1 MVAIGGCQSAWLW
14 WRGRVTPPT
23 SVGTEDPVAHEA
35 KRHVMTA
42 EELDA
47 MTPAERRRHFEDSV
61 VDPATL
67 TEAQRAAILARADS
81 ALVEHENRK
90 QPRAS

>member
-1 MVAIGGCQSAWLW
+1 LE
-14 WRGRVTPPT
+14 RL
-23 SVGTEDPVAHEA
+23 TEDAVAHEA
-35 KRHVMTA
+35 KRHVTTV

-47 MTPAERRRHFEDSV
+47 MTPAERRRHFEESI

-67 TEAQRAAILARADS
+67 TEAQRAAIRARADS
-81 ALVEHENRK
+81 ALTDQENKK

>member
-1 MVAIGGCQSAWLW
+1 
-14 WRGRVTPPT
+14 
-23 SVGTEDPVAHEA
+23 VAHEA
-35 KRHVMTA
+35 KRHVTTA

-47 MTPAERRRHFEDSV
+47 MTPAERRRHFEESI

-67 TEAQRAAILARADS
+67 TEAQRAAIQARADS
-81 ALVEHENRK
+81 ALTDHEKKK